1 MVLNQFLQQ
10 RLSGR
15 LLQLPAL
22 SLLLAAGVVTSGA
35 TPIFASSV
43 ETPASPSQA
52 QAHGTKHVAYSE
64 VPASGASMPDGVYL
78 YGQSSTPEQ
87 IGKEYLVFEVRGRK
101 IVGAIYMP
109 ASEFNCF
116 HGTLES
122 NQLNLSLVN
131 PEDNTSYSYSIALQ
145 KATQVAQVGGR
156 LASPN
161 SVTLEGYHRIATI
174 SDNDQRLLSTCKAN
188 PQR

>member
-10 RLSGR
+10 ILSGR

-22 SLLLAAGVVTSGA
+22 SLLLAAGVTTSGA
-35 TPIFASSV
+35 TPILASGL
-43 ETPASPSQA
+43 ETPAPLSQA
-52 QAHGTKHVAYSE
+52 QALGTRSVALGQL
-64 VPASGASMPDGVYL
+64 PGATTTMPDGVYL

-87 IGKEYLVFEVRGRK
+87 IGKEYLVFEVRSGK
-101 IVGAIYMP
+101 VAGAVYMP

-131 PEDNTSYSYSIALQ
+131 PEDNTTQPYSIALE
-145 KATQVAQVGGR
+145 KTTQVAQAGGG

-161 SVTLEGYHRIATI
+161 SVTLVGYHRIANM
-174 SDNDQRLLSTCKAN
+174 SKNDQRLLSSCKASAHK
-188 PQR
+188 